1 MRHERRQETEDT
13 GKKPDVFLMEPAE
26 YLELMGDGFLNGHR
40 AFDLL
45 ELTAFE
51 EYSHLR
57 VPDYVLVHYA
67 PKIHIP
73 PVPHNGSESLYLID
87 EWYEGNDRI
96 LLSILPPY
104 SKSSTHHHPQ
114 PVREFYWCL
123 WGEFRVNGVLLG
135 RGDRH
140 LILPGE
146 VHQAATE
153 KELAIILI
161 RMENAKEVPES
172 QLHVRSIT

>member
-1 MRHERRQETEDT
+1 MLHERRQEIEDT
-13 GKKPDVFLMEPAE
+13 GKKPDIFLMEPDE
-26 YLELMGDGFLNGHR
+26 YLELMGDGLLNGHH

-45 ELTAFE
+45 DLTKFS

-57 VPDYVLVHYA
+57 VPDYVLVHNA

-73 PVPHNGSESLYLID
+73 PLRHHESSSLYLIN

-123 WGEFRVNGVLLG
+123 WGEFSVNGVLLR

-153 KELAIILI
+153 GELAIILI
-161 RMENAKEVPES
+161 RMENAKGVPES
-172 QLHVRSIT
+172 QLHTRSIT